1 MYKPKKNKLQQPNVV
16 GKWVKR
22 SHFHSLSPSDD
33 IDENGRLRRLVSPYF
48 TIDKTTSNFA
58 CVNVKFLFFWVH
70 TSKTKCK
77 MTGIS
82 TG

>member
-33 IDENGRLRRLVSPYF
+33 IDENGRLRRLVFSY
-48 TIDKTTSNFA
+48 TI
-58 CVNVKFLFFWVH
+58 LQL
-70 TSKTKCK
+70 TKPLA
-77 MTGIS
+77 ILHA
-82 TG
+82 